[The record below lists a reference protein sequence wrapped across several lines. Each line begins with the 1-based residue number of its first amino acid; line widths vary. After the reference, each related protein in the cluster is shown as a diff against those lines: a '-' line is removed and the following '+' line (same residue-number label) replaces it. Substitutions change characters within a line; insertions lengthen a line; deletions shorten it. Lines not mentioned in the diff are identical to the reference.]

1 MVVGEESFWVG
12 VGYFEGGG
20 GVVELG
26 ATLFW
31 VKSKVEM
38 YFELVLVGGALWGI
52 ILIGGGEWR
61 CVVNGEAFF
70 WFGWGGRESLMG
82 EWGWVEVVEGR
93 WVWVAVGVLFDNA
106 HNQ

>member
-1 MVVGEESFWVG
+1 MSEWWLVKNPFEWVW
-12 VGYFEGGG
+12 VILRGGG

-82 EWGWVEVVEGR
+82 EWG
-93 WVWVAVGVLFDNA
+93 
-106 HNQ
+106 